1 MKMKTVSISVLLLAI
16 VLAPMAMAADEPA
29 PRGGQGNPGQGRGGP
44 VGRAGMGGGDMQ
56 GRMMGQLD
64 LTEEQQK
71 QIKSIREEN
80 KTQTQEAQ
88 QAVRKTNAV
97 LQEAIESGSDE
108 EILAAG
114 KALGEAYGK
123 QGVLRAQT
131 ARKIEA
137 VLTPEQQAKM
147 KELKAQMKV
156 RMQQRGQ
163 GQGRPRGQQG
173 QGDGQGRG
181 KRQRPPQEQE

>member
-1 MKMKTVSISVLLLAI
+1 MKMKTPAISVLLLAI

-29 PRGGQGNPGQGRGGP
+29 PRGPRGGQGDPGQGRGGP
-44 VGRAGMGGGDMQ
+44 GGRAGMGGGDMQ

-147 KELKAQMKV
+147 KG
-156 RMQQRGQ
+156 RIQQRGQ
-163 GQGRPRGQQG
+163 GQDRPRGQQG
-173 QGDGQGRG
+173 QGG
-181 KRQRPPQEQE
+181 KQRPAQE

>member
-1 MKMKTVSISVLLLAI
+1 MKTKTVAISVLLLAI

-29 PRGGQGNPGQGRGGP
+29 PRGPRGGQGDPGQGRG
-44 VGRAGMGGGDMQ
+44 GRAGMGGGDMQ

-97 LQEAIESGSDE
+97 LQEAIESGSDD
-108 EILAAG
+108 EILAVG